1 MKGYIRKLVVNKWI
15 RDALQSLFRLER
27 RGGASEEEKKERAA
41 RELEEI
47 KDMLEDCLRRGAM
60 TVYEY
65 YIIIGYLTE
74 YAFGRHFQDLPT
86 V

>member
-1 MKGYIRKLVVNKWI
+1 MKDYIRKLVVNKWV
-15 RDALQSLFRLER
+15 RDALQSLFKLDRV
-27 RGGASEEEKKERAA
+27 GASEEEKKERKA
-41 RELEEI
+41 RELEEL
-47 KDMLEDCLRRGAM
+47 KDMLEDCLRRGAL

-74 YAFGRHFQDLPT
+74 YAFGSHFQDLPS